1 MDAFTRSWLGL
12 SASRAAMLVVG
23 GAVVGAAMEVRAQ
36 TPRHACSAL
45 TRAPLPRSS
54 SCSRVTSATRIVR
67 RPPPPHEGAT
77 APLHALRGV
86 AVYETVVRKEAERRA
101 AITEPTFADVLKEQ
115 WEAKQREL
123 QQSEARR
130 RDERRDATSERKP

>member
-1 MDAFTRSWLGL
+1 MLGTHARSPAAQLFMLKGYVRDTNC
-12 SASRAAMLVVG
+12 APPATTPRRRDRAA
-23 GAVVGAAMEVRAQ
+23 
-36 TPRHACSAL
+36 HA
-45 TRAPLPRSS
+45 P
-54 SCSRVTSATRIVR
+54 
-67 RPPPPHEGAT
+67 
-77 APLHALRGV
+77 RGV